1 MTDLQSLSMYLKEQD
16 EKEYKAALSK
26 EEIYLSCNRCNIL
39 KRQQMSFNEF
49 LLNLCSNLVKANKNL
64 NRMNYN

>member
-26 EEIYLSCNRCNIL
+26 EEIYY
-39 KRQQMSFNEF
+39 FEF
-49 LLNLCSNLVKANKNL
+49 NLCSNLVKANKNL